1 MDQWRRD
8 QKNLEA
14 LLVKTLVLRLGT
26 KPCVCTNYSSLHR
39 RKPHVQIDR
48 LLKPFLCDPACHG
61 RADPSVTAGCR
72 RELHYCWQ
80 FSHLHSS
87 RDSKQSLYM
96 AYVPH
101 LTSQLDFIL
110 YSLDPVRQVLR
121 FGWKTER
128 LIAMFHQKFMS
139 LEDQSHRC
147 CAFIAS
153 DILRD
158 RNFIS
163 EKFHMY
169 LLMLRGIFPPS
180 PLWRN
185 PCIRV
190 PHWRPKAAMSMLIP
204 TLVNPYFFRK
214 VIRKPNPINI
224 ITWTSLKS
232 ERRKRLSRQQLERR
246 IPTDEGRFSWK
257 LKGFYA
263 HVISVAHRSILSD
276 LPISWV
282 FLKN

>member
-1 MDQWRRD
+1 MEEGPEAPRGITCEDPCSEVGHQTLCLHKLFLPT
-8 QKNLEA
+8 QKTSCADWHTAQAFPMWPRVPWKSRSLCDRWVQEGAA
-14 LLVKTLVLRLGT
+14 LLLTILPFAQLQRFKAV
-26 KPCVCTNYSSLHR
+26 SLH
-39 RKPHVQIDR
+39 
-48 LLKPFLCDPACHG
+48 
-61 RADPSVTAGCR
+61 
-72 RELHYCWQ
+72 
-80 FSHLHSS
+80 
-87 RDSKQSLYM
+87 
-96 AYVPH
+96 VPH